1 MADLTPKQARFVE
14 EYLVDLNATQAALR
28 AGYSQK
34 TAAKIGSENLKK
46 PEIQN
51 AISEAQGRRSERTE
65 ITQDRVLQELAKL
78 GFGDIRAIFSE
89 NGSLKRPTDMDEDAA
104 ARISSIEVVVKPV
117 PGTQGQE
124 VEHVAK
130 IKLWDKLGALTQLGR
145 HLGLFTDKVEQNG
158 NVTFN
163 ISKDD
168 ADL

>member
-28 AGYSQK
+28 SGYSPK
-34 TAAKIGSENLKK
+34 TSAKIGFENLQK

-51 AISEAQGRRSERTE
+51 AISAAQVRRSRRTE

-78 GFGDIRAIFSE
+78 GFGDIRDIFAE
-89 NGSLKRPTDMDEDAA
+89 DGSLKHPNSMDADAA
-104 ARISSIEVVVKPV
+104 ARISSIEVVVRPV

-130 IKLWDKLGALTQLGR
+130 IKAWDKLGALTQIGR
-145 HLGLFTDKVEQNG
+145 HLGMFKDKIETSG
-158 NVTFN
+158 EIAIT
-163 ISKDD
+163 ITPDD
-168 ADL
+168 SAL